1 MMKVKAVVFD
11 LDGTLYDSAGLP
23 FHLIVKELCR
33 GRLGLLYSERCIRR
47 KFAGKDFGSCEKL
60 YEEFFKAM
68 GKMCGC
74 SARKAREWYFTVY
87 MKDMVKALQRHFSAR
102 NGLESLLDRLEKKGI
117 KTAVFSDY
125 GCMERKMM
133 ALGID
138 CSRFSLIADSP
149 SFGGFKPSVT
159 SFRKLASALG
169 LEPSEILMVGDRTD
183 TDGDGAK
190 ACGMQFIH
198 LFKNDK
204 VAARFRRHP
213 VEDGVEHLKWE
224 EFCDKF

>member
-1 MMKVKAVVFD
+1 MMNVKAIVFD

-33 GRLGLLYSERCIRR
+33 GRLGLLYSERRIRR

-87 MKDMVKALQRHFSAR
+87 MKDMVKALERHFSAR

-117 KTAVFSDY
+117 KTAVFWRLLQ
-125 GCMERKMM
+125 C
-133 ALGID
+133 
-138 CSRFSLIADSP
+138 
-149 SFGGFKPSVT
+149 
-159 SFRKLASALG
+159 
-169 LEPSEILMVGDRTD
+169 
-183 TDGDGAK
+183 
-190 ACGMQFIH
+190 
-198 LFKNDK
+198 
-204 VAARFRRHP
+204 
-213 VEDGVEHLKWE
+213 
-224 EFCDKF
+224 